1 MLKNKRAIRKKL
13 KSKEIKDKELLQD
26 STETLSSWDRSSRE
40 VHVDDYLQGNEGQYA
55 NIAALSRLKNT
66 DPLEWTVQDVANWL
80 DYIHLSEYRPEFMR
94 QMVSGQELQELDQDD
109 LVISL
114 GVRKVFR
121 EILCSF
127 IQILKISVKIG
138 HQKRLERRI
147 KMLKHGLAGA
157 LDEVSDNRSESDTSS
172 QATSYS
178 SSASGVSVSSQ
189 VLM

>member
-80 DYIHLSEYRPEFMR
+80 DYIHLSEYRPEFIR

-109 LVISL
+109 IVISL
-114 GVRKVFR
+114 GVKKVLR
-121 EILCSF
+121 EIF
-127 IQILKISVKIG
+127 VD
-138 HQKRLERRI
+138 H
-147 KMLKHGLAGA
+147 
-157 LDEVSDNRSESDTSS
+157 
-172 QATSYS
+172 
-178 SSASGVSVSSQ
+178 
-189 VLM
+189 